1 MLILVAGDNYLI
13 LFVGWEGIGVS
24 SYLLI
29 NFWFTRIQAN
39 KSAIKAMVVNRVG
52 DTFLSVAFFGV
63 FWAFGNLDYAT
74 VYSLSPY
81 MNETVLTVIGL
92 LFLFAAMGKSAQLG
106 LHMWLPDAMEGWW
119 YNFLIIIMGALFLTT
134 YNYAVGDYDIHCL
147 SMIPLALSKLP
158 RRTLEIM
165 SANIL
170 ADGCLRYSNFKRDG
184 VAKGN
189 ARYEMTMSAKA
200 LGYIQYLLDT
210 VYAPFINSGLSPWP
224 NTALPQHAGKVIT
237 QYYFTSLAH
246 PIFTSLHAL
255 WYVWDSELNKYT
267 KIVPL
272 YLAEVFTGVFI
283 AHWLMEDG
291 YWEQDGKTI
300 FFCTECFS
308 RQDNLFLIQLLSHLG
323 IKATLKI
330 RNKAKDA
337 CRIRVSRK
345 SLTVLRELVQEHMH
359 PVFMYKLG
367 PV

>member
-1 MLILVAGDNYLI
+1 
-13 LFVGWEGIGVS
+13 
-24 SYLLI
+24 
-29 NFWFTRIQAN
+29 
-39 KSAIKAMVVNRVG
+39 
-52 DTFLSVAFFGV
+52 
-63 FWAFGNLDYAT
+63 
-74 VYSLSPY
+74 
-81 MNETVLTVIGL
+81 
-92 LFLFAAMGKSAQLG
+92 
-106 LHMWLPDAMEGWW
+106 
-119 YNFLIIIMGALFLTT
+119 
-134 YNYAVGDYDIHCL
+134 
-147 SMIPLALSKLP
+147 
-158 RRTLEIM
+158 
-165 SANIL
+165 
-170 ADGCLRYSNFKRDG
+170 
-184 VAKGN
+184 
-189 ARYEMTMSAKA
+189 MTMSAKA